1 MSGRYSMKEA
11 AARIGVHKLTL
22 YRWEREKKIA
32 PAKRYAR
39 KNERV
44 YSDEDIQ
51 RIIAWKDAIV
61 DPAEASAA

>member
-1 MSGRYSMKEA
+1 MSGRYSMGEA
-11 AARIGVHKLTL
+11 AKKIGVHKLTL
-22 YRWEREKKIA
+22 YRWEREKKIP

-51 RIIAWKDAIV
+51 RILEWKDAIV
-61 DPAEASAA
+61 DPAEAAAA